1 MEFEKFGVVVDAYN
15 TRKGYAFVTFEL
27 REEAEEA
34 VLKLN
39 GADLFGQQIK
49 VWGANIHKILCRGY
63 S

>member
-49 VWGANIHKILCRGY
+49 VWGANIKF
-63 S
+63 